1 VRVRGVSVS
10 HATSRTRLM
19 ATAATITPTGLATW
33 TIDPAHSI
41 AEFGVKHMMI
51 ATVKGRFGAL
61 TGTVLFDGADPTTGS
76 VEVAIE
82 VASITTNEPQRD
94 GHLRSPDFFHV
105 EQHPTMTFRGT
116 GVEHVAGDEYRMRGE
131 LTIRDVTKPITLDM
145 TYEGQITDPYGNRRA
160 SFAAETTLNRKDY
173 GLTVNQALE
182 TGGVVIGDK
191 VKVSLHVEAVRQG

>member
-1 VRVRGVSVS
+1 MTTE
-10 HATSRTRLM
+10 AA
-19 ATAATITPTGLATW
+19 ATAATTTPTGLATW

-61 TGTVLFDGADPTTGS
+61 TGTVRFDGADPATGS
-76 VEVAIE
+76 VEVSIDVE
-82 VASITTNEPQRD
+82 SITTNEAQRD

-105 EQHPTMTFRGT
+105 EQHPTMTFRST
-116 GVEHVAGDEYRMRGE
+116 GVERVEGDEYRVHGE

-160 SFAAETTLNRKDY
+160 GFAAETTLNREDY
-173 GLTVNQALE
+173 GLTFNQVLE
-182 TGGVVIGDK
+182 TGGVMVGNK
-191 VKVSLHVEAVRQG
+191 VKVSLHVEAVRQD